1 MAVSH
6 ALSMRTQP
14 LGRCYLLLAHSVQLQ
29 LWAHVTHNVSTLLV
43 AHATS
48 IVVDK
53 DDCVLQGHAK
63 LNMGDYSLTY
73 ARAELRDS
81 VCCHFPYLE
90 MFL

>member
-1 MAVSH
+1 
-6 ALSMRTQP
+6 MRTQP